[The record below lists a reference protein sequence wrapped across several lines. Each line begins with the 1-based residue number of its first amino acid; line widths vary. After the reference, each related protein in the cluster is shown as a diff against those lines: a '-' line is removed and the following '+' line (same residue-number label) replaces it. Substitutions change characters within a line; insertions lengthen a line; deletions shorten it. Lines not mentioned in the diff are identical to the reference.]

1 MTKNTSRSTM
11 GGSEKSRF
19 LDYFSVLSVILYQK
33 TVFFW
38 GFFKC
43 SKFSVPVAIGTLDVI
58 LSEKNVKILNMWCEK
73 FMNFEN
79 ISLNFFHVFRKKL
92 KKKWIFL
99 TPFTYWKSEEKH
111 KKKRTFFWK
120 ITKITFQ
127 LTMGGNWKK
136 NSKQIYQFHHCK
148 YNNNRPHNCKYLLF
162 FNDFTIYN
170 GIFTDCSIFC
180 VFYHLNLWEVSI
192 FFRNG
197 PMDF

>member
-1 MTKNTSRSTM
+1 MKKVVFSTI
-11 GGSEKSRF
+11 
-19 LDYFSVLSVILYQK
+19 FSVLSVILYQK

-38 GFFKC
+38 GFFKYP
-43 SKFSVPVAIGTLDVI
+43 KKLVPAAIGTLDFI
-58 LSEKNVKILNMWCEK
+58 LSTKKCQDSQHVMSKMHEFWEYDFKIFSC
-73 FMNFEN
+73 F
-79 ISLNFFHVFRKKL
+79 SKKVE
-92 KKKWIFL
+92 KKWIFL
-99 TPFTYWKSEEKH
+99 TPPTYRKSEEKH
-111 KKKRTFFWK
+111 KKMTFFLKNYKNHFPINNGWK
-120 ITKITFQ
+120 LK
-127 LTMGGNWKK
+127 KK

-148 YNNNRPHNCKYLLF
+148 YKNNRPHDCKYLLF

>member
-1 MTKNTSRSTM
+1 
-11 GGSEKSRF
+11 
-19 LDYFSVLSVILYQK
+19 
-33 TVFFW
+33 
-38 GFFKC
+38 
-43 SKFSVPVAIGTLDVI
+43 
-58 LSEKNVKILNMWCEK
+58 MWCQK
-73 FMNFEN
+73 CMNFEN
-79 ISLNFFHVFRKKL
+79 MTLKFFHVFRKKL
-92 KKKWIFL
+92 KKKWIVL
-99 TPFTYWKSEEKH
+99 TPPTYRKSEEKH
-111 KKKRTFFWK
+111 KKMTFFLKNYKNHFPINNGWK
-120 ITKITFQ
+120 
-127 LTMGGNWKK
+127 LKK

>member
-1 MTKNTSRSTM
+1 
-11 GGSEKSRF
+11 
-19 LDYFSVLSVILYQK
+19 
-33 TVFFW
+33 
-38 GFFKC
+38 
-43 SKFSVPVAIGTLDVI
+43 
-58 LSEKNVKILNMWCEK
+58 MWCQK
-73 FMNFEN
+73 CMNFEN
-79 ISLNFFHVFRKKL
+79 MTLKFFHVFRKKL
-92 KKKWIFL
+92 KKNEFFWLLPHI
-99 TPFTYWKSEEKH
+99 EKV
-111 KKKRTFFWK
+111 KKNTKKGLFFWK